1 MVSWGTHAEN
11 LFVSLLGKNEEEVN
25 ERLQQVWKHF
35 FTPSDLNRYEADDEK
50 SVYTRSRIVQPLF
63 WILATTM
70 CAPKGCRTA

>member
-50 SVYTRSRIVQPLF
+50 VEEGFL
-63 WILATTM
+63 
-70 CAPKGCRTA
+70 